1 MDYFP
6 TTIDLHTKTTKQQQL
21 QHKRCVCGGGGGA
34 INLNKTAAG
43 TASVN
48 GRYGIDPR

>member
-6 TTIDLHTKTTKQQQL
+6 TTIDLHTKTTKQQRL
-21 QHKRCVCGGGGGA
+21 QHKGWGGGA
-34 INLNKTAAG
+34 VISLNKTAAG